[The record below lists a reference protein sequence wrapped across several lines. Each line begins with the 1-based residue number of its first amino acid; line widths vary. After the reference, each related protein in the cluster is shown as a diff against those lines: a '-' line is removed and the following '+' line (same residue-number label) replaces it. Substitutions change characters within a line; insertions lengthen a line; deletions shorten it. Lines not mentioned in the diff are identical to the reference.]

1 MTGAM
6 QAVAFIAPLLS
17 WARTAVDP
25 SFNEDFMQWGR
36 FPLTPREQRS
46 CIKGI
51 IAREGVGKGDEDW
64 QAYLAERGVVHI
76 TETTDWAAET
86 REDELVGIT
95 KVCLVCE

>member
-1 MTGAM
+1 M

-25 SFNEDFMQWGR
+25 SFDEDFLQWGR

-51 IAREGVGKGDEDW
+51 IARQGVGRGDEEW
-64 QAYLAERGVVHI
+64 QAYLAERGAVHI
-76 TETTDWAAET
+76 GETTDWAAET